1 MTIAPAAA
9 AANISVTELAVTSA
23 IQEYMLAVIP

>member
-1 MTIAPAAA
+1 MMIAPAAA
-9 AANISVTELAVTSA
+9 ANIAVTKLAVTSA